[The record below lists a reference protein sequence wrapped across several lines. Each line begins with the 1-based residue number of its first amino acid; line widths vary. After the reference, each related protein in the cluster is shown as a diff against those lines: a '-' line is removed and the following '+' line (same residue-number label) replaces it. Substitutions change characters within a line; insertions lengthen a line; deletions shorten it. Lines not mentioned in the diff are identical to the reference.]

1 MQDNLANGT
10 MSHTDWNSIDWN
22 QANRVVRNLRQRIFK
37 ATQTGDY
44 IKVRQLQKLMLRN
57 YSNTLVSVRRVTQ
70 VNAGKYTYGVDKV
83 IVKTP
88 EARSILVDEI
98 QQFQPWKTQPARR
111 VYIPKSNGKQRPL
124 GIPTVLDRVHQARV
138 KNALEPEWEAKFE
151 GISYGFRPGR
161 GCHDAIMAIYGFSR
175 PNKKKKWVVDADIKG
190 AFDNIDHE
198 FLLNAIGNFPA
209 RQLIK
214 KWLKSGYVDKN
225 VFHDTEAGTPQ
236 GGIISPL
243 LANIALHGMEDA
255 LKIKRANSSGVV
267 VGTRGVVR
275 YADDFV
281 VFCETKEDA
290 EKSIFEL
297 HTWLAE
303 RGLALSEEK
312 TKIVHLSEGFDFL
325 GFNVRLYNRPS
336 TPTGYKLLIKPS
348 KKSVQAFKDRL
359 KTEWMSLRGAN
370 ATAVIH
376 RLNPIIRGWANYY
389 RIGNS
394 VDAFKHLDMF
404 MFLRAVRWAKRQ
416 HPGRSWKYITQKY
429 WRQWNKQRKD
439 NWVFGDEETGFHLCK
454 FTWVNIK
461 RHVMVKG
468 KASMDDPSLNGY
480 WLKREAKKASSLAK
494 HLRIIA
500 ASQGYIC
507 PVCKQSISNG
517 EEIHDHH
524 LITDRNNPD
533 RNLWKNRRI
542 LHLYCHQQVHSSKNR
557 NNELLY

>member
-37 ATQTGDY
+37 ATQAGDF

-57 YSNTLVSVRRVTQ
+57 YSNTLISVRRVTQ
-70 VNAGKYTYGVDKV
+70 VNAGKYTHGVDKV

-290 EKSIFEL
+290 EKSICEL
-297 HTWLAE
+297 QTWLAE
-303 RGLALSEEK
+303 RGLTLSEEK
-312 TKIVHLSEGFDFL
+312 TKIVHLTEGFDFL

-348 KKSVQAFKDRL
+348 KKSLQSFKDRL

-429 WRQWNKQRKD
+429 
-439 NWVFGDEETGFHLCK
+439 
-454 FTWVNIK
+454 
-461 RHVMVKG
+461 
-468 KASMDDPSLNGY
+468 
-480 WLKREAKKASSLAK
+480 
-494 HLRIIA
+494 
-500 ASQGYIC
+500 
-507 PVCKQSISNG
+507 
-517 EEIHDHH
+517 
-524 LITDRNNPD
+524 
-533 RNLWKNRRI
+533 
-542 LHLYCHQQVHSSKNR
+542 
-557 NNELLY
+557 